1 MIKNKLAKIPLGVKS
16 AVVYTTA
23 SVFSKGLSVITV
35 PIFTRLMSTEQI
47 GIVNLFNSWVSML
60 VVFVN
65 LSLTSGGYS
74 VALQEYSDKRDE
86 YQSSILTLTTIMA
99 LILLGTYAIFPNQWH
114 DLTGLSFPLLTLMF
128 VGFIFTPAQEFWL
141 LRQRFEYKYKLAGLL
156 TMGTALVTSIISVI
170 VVINMSSEY
179 PNRLAEGRLFSTQII
194 SYSVAAIIWGY
205 ILLRGHKFINLH
217 YWKYSLKISIPLI
230 GYAFALQVLN
240 VSDRTMISRMVGNS
254 EVGIYSTLYTVSSLS
269 LLVWSAINSAFIP
282 YLFQNI
288 ENRDNKIKT
297 ISTSL
302 MGAYAAIAVLLTFF
316 APEIVR
322 ILATEEYYEA
332 IYIMPPI
339 AGGVFL
345 TSVSNMYSNVL
356 VYYKRTK
363 YIMYA
368 AVVAAIL
375 NVVLNYFG
383 IRAFGY
389 MAAAYTTLI
398 AYVVMSIMLAH
409 YANKIRFKM
418 TEKGNTVYDDRK
430 VLLMSV
436 ASIAICLSCLV
447 WYYNTTVRYVLIC
460 VLAFAAIFIGKKTFK
475 TLKQKWEK

>member
-1 MIKNKLAKIPLGVKS
+1 
-16 AVVYTTA
+16 
-23 SVFSKGLSVITV
+23 
-35 PIFTRLMSTEQI
+35 
-47 GIVNLFNSWVSML
+47 
-60 VVFVN
+60 
-65 LSLTSGGYS
+65 
-74 VALQEYSDKRDE
+74 
-86 YQSSILTLTTIMA
+86 
-99 LILLGTYAIFPNQWH
+99 
-114 DLTGLSFPLLTLMF
+114 
-128 VGFIFTPAQEFWL
+128 
-141 LRQRFEYKYKLAGLL
+141 
-156 TMGTALVTSIISVI
+156 
-170 VVINMSSEY
+170 
-179 PNRLAEGRLFSTQII
+179 
-194 SYSVAAIIWGY
+194 
-205 ILLRGHKFINLH
+205 
-217 YWKYSLKISIPLI
+217 
-230 GYAFALQVLN
+230 
-240 VSDRTMISRMVGNS
+240 MISRMVGNS

-398 AYVVMSIMLAH
+398 AYVVMSIM
-409 YANKIRFKM
+409 
-418 TEKGNTVYDDRK
+418 TEK
-430 VLLMSV
+430 SF
-436 ASIAICLSCLV
+436 SCLLHQLLFACPALCGI
-447 WYYNTTVRYVLIC
+447 TILQYVMY
-460 VLAFAAIFIGKKTFK
+460 
-475 TLKQKWEK
+475 